1 MIFRIFSN
9 VCRLSLSQ
17 PHCRLYFIWLQLSVW
32 REDKKKCCRRE
43 SEQCKLLFTY
53 SRTNGDDDEETK
65 RCKKRVYTMRE
76 RIIIQDWPDWW
87 SQFRHDELARFKFNQ
102 IKPHIRAWISYLP
115 TLSLS
120 LFNLLKNC
128 SRLYNEAWNQIKVS
142 KVVVSVHDDGCQNW
156 SDSAARHTRWLH
168 IFFLSY
174 FYRDTG

>member
-1 MIFRIFSN
+1 MSGVKIKKN
-9 VCRLSLSQ
+9 VA
-17 PHCRLYFIWLQLSVW
+17 
-32 REDKKKCCRRE
+32 RERVSSANYCLHTA
-43 SEQCKLLFTY
+43 EQTAMTTRKP
-53 SRTNGDDDEETK
+53 SDA
-65 RCKKRVYTMRE
+65 KKRVYTMRE

-142 KVVVSVHDDGCQNW
+142 KVLVNVHDDGCQNW